1 MRNSIRVLSLGIGW
15 YCLLKKSL
23 KILAFSTKFETSL
36 SLTNKGGMIGAFFLL
51 VKVLITDQYVL
62 DEVLRLLGLFLRRLN
77 YLFFERFKALV
88 ISVLLVADI
97 DGV

>member
-1 MRNSIRVLSLGIGW
+1 
-15 YCLLKKSL
+15 
-23 KILAFSTKFETSL
+23 
-36 SLTNKGGMIGAFFLL
+36 MIGAFFLL
-51 VKVLITDQYVL
+51 AKVLITDQYVL
-62 DEVLRLLGLFLRRLN
+62 DEVLRLLGLFPRRLN